1 MNLLF
6 IQQNMP
12 IFCLIGNNLKN
23 LFWKT
28 GNWPQTIYTNESDI
42 LFVTNYVSPKEY
54 VKKKKYYLSDIIVIR
69 TERLLIFK
77 INLIYFPT
85 RVTDTSD
92 TSVTV
97 TQTTRMRIEWEEC
110 NASETQATQVR
121 HEYYTNEKSANLLIL
136 IMTRVETYY
145 HTHILAI
152 WQMKDYKERS
162 SFILRTNFWK
172 VSHAKMRLKSVPQK
186 LNFAMAEAISK
197 SYTLDCCYKWLCIF
211 RHSYA

>member
-1 MNLLF
+1 
-6 IQQNMP
+6 MP

-97 TQTTRMRIEWEEC
+97 TQATRMRIEWEEC
-110 NASETQATQVR
+110 NASETQAIQVR

-186 LNFAMAEAISK
+186 LNFAMAEAVSK